1 MVRMN
6 RRYETSMR
14 SWPSIYTDDLSAPLS
29 NDAWTIK
36 ESRQQRIWSTHLDF
50 ISLELFQ
57 EGNKF
62 VLGLFQIPLV
72 FTPHGYTIKVPER
85 NELFFLQ
92 EDKICLQLSKSGQ
105 LVIGQISSIAPA
117 HSRQSVSGAFSQ
129 LQSAVQNG

>member
-1 MVRMN
+1 M
-6 RRYETSMR
+6 TKSM
-14 SWPSIYTDDLSAPLS
+14 SLLNNTNADLMRQITAKEEI
-29 NDAWTIK
+29 IK
-36 ESRQQRIWSTHLDF
+36 DLKFDF

-92 EDKICLQLSKSGQ
+92 EDKICLQFSKSEQ
-105 LVIGQISSIAPA
+105 LVKSPQLPQPTHGNLYLAP
-117 HSRQSVSGAFSQ
+117 SVSCRVLYKPVKDDPTVGVV
-129 LQSAVQNG
+129 LITHRR